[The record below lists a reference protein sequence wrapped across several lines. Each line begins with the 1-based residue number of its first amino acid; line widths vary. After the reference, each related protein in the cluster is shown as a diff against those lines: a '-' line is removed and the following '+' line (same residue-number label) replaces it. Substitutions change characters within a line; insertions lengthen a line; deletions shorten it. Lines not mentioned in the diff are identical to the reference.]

1 MESVNYCFNINII
14 KLISYVWFF
23 YDQASSQSRLLRER
37 QNISRESNGNGSVYR
52 CTHSIVPT
60 HCTQKVPRTIGNAF
74 KRALTSAENV
84 KRDKL
89 KSRKTISKGLRTSRK
104 WMIKSMSNQTGDLPG
119 CGIHVGWF
127 PFLLCKRV
135 TPSNQKADL
144 LGCGINGF
152 LFSSPLQKSYF
163 LFHSPLQKSYF
174 FFLFRTRFFRGF
186 EVFEDAR
193 NSVENELSSVPSY
206 IVIIAS
212 FKVRYR
218 KFEPRKRYMPFDIG
232 KIASFQMKY
241 RQKKCRNR
249 YLPFDIGV
257 LASFQIGYRN
267 F

>member
-1 MESVNYCFNINII
+1 MND
-14 KLISYVWFF
+14 LIDVHSNRRPTW
-23 YDQASSQSRLLRER
+23 LRDSCGM
-37 QNISRESNGNGSVYR
+37 IS
-52 CTHSIVPT
+52 
-60 HCTQKVPRTIGNAF
+60 F
-74 KRALTSAENV
+74 
-84 KRDKL
+84 
-89 KSRKTISKGLRTSRK
+89 
-104 WMIKSMSNQTGDLPG
+104 
-119 CGIHVGWF
+119 
-127 PFLLCKRV
+127 
-135 TPSNQKADL
+135 
-144 LGCGINGF
+144 
-152 LFSSPLQKSYF
+152 
-163 LFHSPLQKSYF
+163 SPLQKSYF

-218 KFEPRKRYMPFDIG
+218 KFGPRKRYMPFDIG

-241 RQKKCRNR
+241 RQKKFRNR